1 MHSVPRFTRL
11 KPGANERKRAA
22 GNWHAPP
29 DGSERVL
36 VQFEVRE
43 EELGNVMER
52 GVGGIA
58 GIADEPAGARDHS
71 IAGRRNCV
79 ERVTQG
85 LVHWGICRGL
95 GPPAAPSRRP
105 ARTGSVAG
113 VKAVRLVLHRARRTA
128 ARQLLLEASTTG
140 GRIFRQGGEQAFWT
154 ATLSPAARRTSRCVR
169 RWSSEVVAALGDRDC
184 GFHVAEPVIDLSP
197 GTAAPRL
204 FAIGQR
210 RLPPPSAG
218 NTAPC
223 RTRPRC

>member
-36 VQFEVRE
+36 IQFEVRK

-71 IAGRRNCV
+71 VAGRRNCV
-79 ERVTQG
+79 ERVSQG
-85 LVHWGICRGL
+85 LAHRGICRGL

-128 ARQLLLEASTTG
+128 ARQLLLEASTAG
-140 GRIFRQGGEQAFWT
+140 GRIFRQ
-154 ATLSPAARRTSRCVR
+154 AARRPSCIQRSGKSHSTAIRPDDRSRR
-169 RWSSEVVAALGDRDC
+169 REEADGPC
-184 GFHVAEPVIDLSP
+184 FHVVRLLMS
-197 GTAAPRL
+197 AAT
-204 FAIGQR
+204 GR
-210 RLPPPSAG
+210 R
-218 NTAPC
+218 AP
-223 RTRPRC
+223 